1 MLLPEHRWG
10 LLCRLGFFNFGK
22 VITGWLKFG
31 GLRKIFG
38 ALVVIYNNCR
48 LGNNYGLENT
58 RSLHITHKLVDLL
71 TVHFVNSVC
80 LRELILILYIFS
92 VKLTQWIKNS
102 LSALSIDLF
111 FEALQSFA
119 FSCLRHHS
127 LNREWGGKIRGRVRL

>member
-48 LGNNYGLENT
+48 LGNNDGLKNT

-80 LRELILILYIFS
+80 LRELILILSIFS
-92 VKLTQWIKNS
+92 VKLI
-102 LSALSIDLF
+102 
-111 FEALQSFA
+111 
-119 FSCLRHHS
+119 
-127 LNREWGGKIRGRVRL
+127 

>member
-48 LGNNYGLENT
+48 LGNNDGLKNT

-80 LRELILILYIFS
+80 LRELILILSIFS
-92 VKLTQWIKNS
+92 VKLIQWIKNS

-119 FSCLRHHS
+119 FGCLRHHS
-127 LNREWGGKIRGRVRL
+127 

>member
-10 LLCRLGFFNFGK
+10 LLCRLGFFYFRK

-48 LGNNYGLENT
+48 LGNNDGLKNT

-80 LRELILILYIFS
+80 LRELILILSIFS
-92 VKLTQWIKNS
+92 VKLIQWIKNS

-119 FSCLRHHS
+119 FGCLRHHS